1 MRKAILIIIAAQAAF
16 LTLMTL
22 WPDPP
27 GMDAAGRGMVMGF
40 LMIFWAITA
49 LFLIPAL
56 ILALNNKAL
65 NWALG
70 LALTPPVLALIGI
83 AG

>member
-1 MRKAILIIIAAQAAF
+1 MRKAILILIAAQVAV
-16 LTLMTL
+16 LTLMTF

-27 GMDAAGRGMVMGF
+27 GMDAAGRGMAMGF

-65 NWALG
+65 NVALI
-70 LALTPPVLALIGI
+70 LALTPPALALIGM